1 MYIDLFVGVVCA
13 VLLFRAAD
21 YEQLGPWG
29 WAVASL
35 GATVFLSVR
44 GSGTIQLLLAQAA
57 LFGLMW
63 WYNVRRRNRKRS

>member
-35 GATVFLSVR
+35 GATVIVSLR
-44 GSGTIQLLLAQAA
+44 GGSMIHLLLAQVA